1 MKTSRQIQG
10 FHVIEIVL
18 LVAVIGLIGFVG
30 FRFWDASQTKEAA
43 TAPTTTKDVAPVEKA
58 SDLDKVNSQ
67 LDAADVTGSFESDLN
82 SAGSF

>member
-10 FHVIEIVL
+10 FHIIEIVL
-18 LVAVIGLIGFVG
+18 VIAVIGLIGFVG

-43 TAPTTTKDVAPVEKA
+43 IAPATAKEVAPVEKA
-58 SDLDKVNSQ
+58 SDLNKVSTQ
-67 LDAADVTGSFESDLN
+67 LDTVDVTGSFESDLN